1 MLQTSASTDLV
12 RPDERQSFWTEAI
25 CRSFANVETRPLG
38 PASVTGHFEF
48 IEIGKAK
55 LVRFDSSPQCYSR
68 DARLVSRAG
77 CDDFMFDFQTR
88 GHSSLTQGAREATIG
103 PGFGVLY
110 DARRPF
116 EDRLDGP
123 AQRAEVLIV
132 TVPAKPLLDK
142 FRDAEHLCATPVPL
156 SGAIARSIMSLVRAA
171 ISAPDKLAERR
182 GIDMIDYMAGLL
194 RQAQGRPHA
203 LGRASLFTLIDM
215 HLQRNLAEVTSPVAL
230 AIAFGISERTFHRIF
245 ADRNTTFERHCLRRR
260 VERFRDLLVEPR
272 LFDLPIAALA
282 LQCGFADAA
291 HASRTFKH
299 AFGSTPRDYRGNA
312 TARWASGP
320 RSDP

>member
-1 MLQTSASTDLV
+1 
-12 RPDERQSFWTEAI
+12 
-25 CRSFANVETRPLG
+25 
-38 PASVTGHFEF
+38 
-48 IEIGKAK
+48 
-55 LVRFDSSPQCYSR
+55 
-68 DARLVSRAG
+68 
-77 CDDFMFDFQTR
+77 
-88 GHSSLTQGAREATIG
+88 
-103 PGFGVLY
+103 
-110 DARRPF
+110 
-116 EDRLDGP
+116 
-123 AQRAEVLIV
+123 
-132 TVPAKPLLDK
+132 
-142 FRDAEHLCATPVPL
+142 
-156 SGAIARSIMSLVRAA
+156 MSLVRAA

-230 AIAFGISERTFHRIF
+230 AIAFGISERTLHRVF
-245 ADRNTTFERHCLRRR
+245 ADRNTTFERHCLCRR
-260 VERFRDLLVEPR
+260 VERFRELLVEPR
-272 LFDLPIAALA
+272 LFDFPIAALA